1 MLRSQDLS
9 GPGGCCLGLRRWG
22 RSWWCVALAGSLSA
36 CAHGGKAAVPPVPAA
51 EARRPPEDP
60 VARLVTQADHH
71 LNAGLAEAKEGH
83 LDAARLEFD
92 RAIDTYLTAPGGAY
106 ADARLAEAYRRT
118 LEAVHLR
125 EMESLAAGD
134 GFTETRS
141 EPASIDEVGALP
153 VGETPASEE
162 TRARVT
168 ESVQQETLDL
178 PIAVN
183 DAVLSCIDLYQG
195 RLRDW
200 FEAALSRGQRYLP
213 HIREVFASE
222 GIPQDLAYVALV
234 ESAFKANAYSRARA
248 KGVWQFISATGK
260 RYGLQQDWWVD
271 ERSDPEKATRAAAAY
286 LKELYGMFGDWNLAL
301 AAYNAGE
308 WNVQRG
314 INRYRT
320 QDFWQLRRTRALRR
334 ETRNYVPLIHA
345 AVLIA
350 KAPDKYGF
358 AVAPEPAPAYE
369 RVPVEGAVDLRVIA
383 ECVATPVEDI
393 QTLNPELR
401 RLATPAGRTFD
412 VRVPRGRAEALGTCL
427 QGLPADKRVRFRTHV
442 VVRGQ
447 TLAGIAAANGVHAL
461 DIASANNL
469 SLTRRLPVGTE
480 LIIPID
486 PRARTSPARRASAR
500 PAPRVPSAVGTE
512 LGDGRVRIRY
522 LIKAG
527 DTLVGIA
534 AQYGTTVR
542 ELQTWNGLHSSRI
555 AAGETLTIYAETA
568 KN

>member
-1 MLRSQDLS
+1 
-9 GPGGCCLGLRRWG
+9 LGFRRWG
-22 RSWWCVALAGSLSA
+22 RSWWCVILAGSLSA
-36 CAHGGKAAVPPVPAA
+36 CAHGGKGSVTPAPPA
-51 EARRPPEDP
+51 EARRAPEDP
-60 VARLVTQADHH
+60 VTRLIALADQH
-71 LNAGLAEAKEGH
+71 LKTGLAEAKEGH

-92 RAIDTYLTAPGGAY
+92 RAVDTYLTAPGGAL
-106 ADARLAEAYRRT
+106 AETRLAEAYRRT
-118 LEAVHLR
+118 LEAIHLR

-141 EPASIDEVGALP
+141 EPASIDDVGALP
-153 VGETPASEE
+153 VGETPTSEE
-162 TRARVT
+162 TRAKVA
-168 ESVQQETLDL
+168 ESVQQETVDF

-195 RLRDW
+195 RLHDW
-200 FEAALSRGQRYLP
+200 FEAALARGHRYLP

-234 ESAFKANAYSRARA
+234 ESAFKATAYSRARA
-248 KGVWQFISATGK
+248 KGVWQFISETGK

-286 LKELYGMFGDWNLAL
+286 LKELYAMFGDWNLAL
-301 AAYNAGE
+301 ASYNAGE
-308 WNVQRG
+308 RNVQRG

-320 QDFWQLRRTRALRR
+320 QDFWELRRTRALRR

-350 KAPDKYGF
+350 KSPEKYGF
-358 AVAPEPAPAYE
+358 AVEPEPAPEFE
-369 RVPVEGAVDLRVIA
+369 RVPVAGAVDLRVIA
-383 ECVATPVEDI
+383 ECVSTPVEDI

-427 QGLPADKRVRFRTHV
+427 QNLPADKRVRFRTHV
-442 VVRGQ
+442 VARGQ
-447 TLAGIAAANGVHAL
+447 TLAGIAAANGVRPS

-469 SLTRRLPVGTE
+469 PLTRRLPVGTE
-480 LIIPID
+480 LIIPISS
-486 PRARTSPARRASAR
+486 RAAPARQASAR
-500 PAPRVPSAVGTE
+500 PAPRVPAATGTE

-522 LIKAG
+522 LIKPG

-542 ELQTWNGLHSSRI
+542 ELQTWNGLRSSRI